1 MCLVLIAYN
10 PAAHHPLVVAA
21 NRDEFYARPTR
32 AAQYWEDQPAV
43 LAGRDLSAGGTWLGV
58 HRNGRFATV
67 TNYADQTQ
75 GHDAIA
81 APPPAPAARAADGM
95 AANDHPAQFPQSRGE
110 LAERF
115 LSGSADADA
124 FARALHPP
132 AYRGFN
138 LLLFDGET
146 LVYTSNR
153 GHHRTLAP
161 GIYGLANAELGASWP
176 KVIRGER
183 ALRSA
188 LTEMPDP
195 DRLLDLLADRTI
207 PPDHELPARGRPLE
221 LERSV
226 APCFIAGAEY
236 GTRAS
241 TAVIF
246 GRDRVTFAEQEY
258 FAFGRAGRRAQFEFE
273 IER

>member
-10 PAAHHPLVVAA
+10 PAAPHPLVVAA
-21 NRDEFYARPTR
+21 NRDEFYARQAR
-32 AAQYWEDQPAV
+32 AAQYWEDQPAL
-43 LAGRDLSAGGTWLGV
+43 LAGRDLTAGGTWLGV

-81 APPPAPAARAADGM
+81 EPPPTAAAADR
-95 AANDHPAQFPQSRGE
+95 PLSRGA
-110 LAERF
+110 LTERF
-115 LSGSADADA
+115 LAGAADADA
-124 FARALHPP
+124 FARGLHPP

-138 LLLFDGET
+138 LLLFDGEA

-188 LTEMPDP
+188 LAGTPDP
-195 DRLLDLLADRTI
+195 GRLLDLLADRTV

-226 APCFIAGAEY
+226 APCFIAGTDY

-241 TAVIF
+241 TAVII

-258 FAFGRAGRRAQFEFE
+258 FAHGRAGRRAVFEFE